1 MDLALFGSNKRIQNR
16 YKTSWQISK
25 LMLYQTQFRKIKKI
39 LYFLPVGDN
48 AVSG

>member
-25 LMLYQTQFRKIKKI
+25 LLYQTQFRKIKKI